1 MFTTLKENNRDFALR
16 DYTLSSTMVWKEH
29 HFNKLIDELV
39 EELKINKI
47 SALEKVI
54 FTLKRSLISDPK
66 DIVGLN
72 ENNGVFSFDGY
83 TSQPAGV
90 MECLATRFTKNV
102 SDLTSS
108 FVLA

>member
-1 MFTTLKENNRDFALR
+1 MFMTLKENNRDFALR

-29 HFNKLIDELV
+29 HFNKFIAELE
-39 EELKINKI
+39 EELKITRI
-47 SALEKVI
+47 LALEKVI

-72 ENNGVFSFDGY
+72 EKNGVFTFVGY

-90 MECLATRFTKNV
+90 MEFLASIFTKM
-102 SDLTSS
+102 
-108 FVLA
+108 

>member
-1 MFTTLKENNRDFALR
+1 
-16 DYTLSSTMVWKEH
+16 
-29 HFNKLIDELV
+29 
-39 EELKINKI
+39 
-47 SALEKVI
+47 
-54 FTLKRSLISDPK
+54 LISDPK